1 LPIVELI
8 SPLSEGVSPPFPSLF
23 ELIFD
28 AGVGSGDIGDI
39 LRLIVIQVEFL
50 DFMFAIGI
58 SRNRGINVIALAQV
72 WLVVF
77 HIRQSS

>member
-1 LPIVELI
+1 VELI

-28 AGVGSGDIGDI
+28 AVRGSGDIGEI

-50 DFMFAIGI
+50 DFIFAFGI
-58 SRNRGINVIALAQV
+58 SRNRDINLMLLAKPG
-72 WLVVF
+72 
-77 HIRQSS
+77 